1 MVNLDLIFTRL
12 LLAQLDVRFKFDF
25 IEMLLGFDLDWLKP
39 ADGKM
44 PRESTTRAWAV
55 LAPLYHDARIT
66 SVATRV
72 TILRCPLAF
81 LSFFLF
87 FFLLLFLSFGSL
99 FYYYLERP
107 LHYHSSHVGV
117 IHFGFVP
124 SKYSECLLQ
133 WIDFSWRIIMTSEFY
148 VKFFFYFHLKLCEVI
163 SNN

>member
-87 FFLLLFLSFGSL
+87 FFFYFYFFLSVLYFIIIL
-99 FYYYLERP
+99 KD
-107 LHYHSSHVGV
+107 
-117 IHFGFVP
+117 HFT
-124 SKYSECLLQ
+124 
-133 WIDFSWRIIMTSEFY
+133 IIPRM
-148 VKFFFYFHLKLCEVI
+148 
-163 SNN
+163 